1 MTCMAPT
8 GNGDEPSDAVRLHC
22 SVHRCLQI
30 LSHAGRTAK
39 PGSLVRV
46 TTQNLVEPG
55 SLHQLKHIG
64 NRLSPIH
71 YVYIKSILS
80 ICCIYIIYIYIYVC
94 L

>member
-8 GNGDEPSDAVRLHC
+8 GNGDEPSDVMRLHC

-39 PGSLVRV
+39 RGSLVRV
-46 TTQNLVEPG
+46 TTQDLVEPG
-55 SLHQLKHIG
+55 SLPQLKRVS
-64 NRLSPIH
+64 NQLSPIH
-71 YVYIKSILS
+71 YCMYIVKSILS
-80 ICCIYIIYIYIYVC
+80 ICGIYIYICVC